1 MMTGQKSDWQE
12 IRLDFFKEE
21 VLSRFWNHEGE
32 TTNLILEIQY
42 MPALMCGEPNRR
54 AFIGAGITLD
64 FPFNTRPDN
73 VKTNLLK
80 DNNLEALREYER
92 EHAIGFA
99 MTGDDTYKV
108 DSVTLAYSIKEPH
121 SIFMQNFGE
130 DYSDKVHPIFLWY
143 NVGRSGKI
151 DEKNVEP
158 NRSSMIRV
166 RYLRLDYFMS
176 VMKNYVESGYKEFPD
191 EFLEDDYRV

>member
-1 MMTGQKSDWQE
+1 
-12 IRLDFFKEE
+12 
-21 VLSRFWNHEGE
+21 
-32 TTNLILEIQY
+32 
-42 MPALMCGEPNRR
+42 
-54 AFIGAGITLD
+54 
-64 FPFNTRPDN
+64 
-73 VKTNLLK
+73 
-80 DNNLEALREYER
+80 
-92 EHAIGFA
+92 

-130 DYSDKVHPIFLWY
+130 DYSYEIHPIFLWY

-166 RYLRLDYFMS
+166 RYLRLDYFIR
-176 VMKNYVESGYKEFPD
+176 VMKDYVESGYKEFPD

>member
-1 MMTGQKSDWQE
+1 
-12 IRLDFFKEE
+12 
-21 VLSRFWNHEGE
+21 
-32 TTNLILEIQY
+32 
-42 MPALMCGEPNRR
+42 MPALLCGEPNRR
-54 AFIGAGITLD
+54 SFMGAGITLD
-64 FPFNTRPDN
+64 FPYNTRPDN

-80 DNNLEALREYER
+80 DNNIEALREYER

-121 SIFMQNFGE
+121 SIFMQNFGK
-130 DYSDKVHPIFLWY
+130 DYSESVHPIFLWY
-143 NVGRSGKI
+143 NVERSGKI
-151 DEKNVEP
+151 DEKNVRP
-158 NRSSMIRV
+158 NRESMIRV

-176 VMKNYVESGYKEFPD
+176 VMKDYVESGYQNFPD